1 MPIKIGNEVC
11 QEDAF
16 VAVVKTLGYTKYDGW
31 FWNIAKFSTTH
42 SLIHACRHSYVQTF
56 IHLQLSHAQK
66 EVMKESIMQRVSA
79 TLQGNKTHKDNAI
92 IFVNEMHR
100 KELYYK

>member
-31 FWNIAKFSTTH
+31 FWKIAKFSTTH
-42 SLIHACRHSYVQTF
+42 SLIHACRHSYIQTF
-56 IHLQLSHAQK
+56 IHLQQSHAQK
-66 EVMKESIMQRVSA
+66 RSHE
-79 TLQGNKTHKDNAI
+79 G
-92 IFVNEMHR
+92 VNYA
-100 KELYYK
+100 KS